1 MRAEPQPEALCHSQP
16 PAPLLTR
23 PFLAGVGVLWAHG
36 AATLLGARVRRRHC
50 LSAATT
56 PAGPPQALDARLS
69 LLLWANLASHV
80 ALTAREVHFHVTFP
94 LNYPLTFSVDI
105 SVVSQVNVP
114 VPAGHLPAPPRAA
127 PQPRLFGPAPLP

>member
-1 MRAEPQPEALCHSQP
+1 M
-16 PAPLLTR
+16 
-23 PFLAGVGVLWAHG
+23 GVLWAHG

-94 LNYPLTFSVDI
+94 LNYPLTFSVDFF
-105 SVVSQVNVP
+105 P
-114 VPAGHLPAPPRAA
+114 LTYPLTFEMRRHAA
-127 PQPRLFGPAPLP
+127 VWPLRLGGAT